1 MEKHMS
7 AKVLLVDDEEDFVE
21 TLSKRLQVRGLKV
34 TGANCGEDAVRIADE
49 QQFDAIVLDLVMPG
63 MDGLET
69 LKIIKENHPD
79 AEIIILSGQGT
90 IKKSTEAMK
99 LGAEDFL
106 EKPVDLKE
114 LLEKID
120 EARDKRI
127 LILQKQAKEEIKDI
141 LRRKAW

>member
-1 MEKHMS
+1 MEKQMS
-7 AKVLLVDDEEDFVE
+7 AKVLLVDDEVDFVE

-34 TGANCGEDAVRIADE
+34 TGANRGEDAVRLADE

-69 LKIIKENHPD
+69 LKTIKENHPE

-114 LLEKID
+114 LLDKID

-127 LILQKQAKEEIKDI
+127 LILQKQAKEEIQDI